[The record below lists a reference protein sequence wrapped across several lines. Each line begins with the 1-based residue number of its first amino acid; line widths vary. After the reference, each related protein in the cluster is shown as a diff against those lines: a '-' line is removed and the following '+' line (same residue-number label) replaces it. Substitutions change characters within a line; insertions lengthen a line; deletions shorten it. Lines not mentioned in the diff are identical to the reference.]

1 MLPLNHD
8 GGKSPIWNESFLFE
22 IPHGP
27 QALDIH
33 ILDQE
38 KHGADEAMGSLT
50 ISLSQLFAERQIA
63 PCKYKVHHGVLDV
76 HLIEAHGLLDSDALG
91 KSDPYVVIYCHKD
104 IQRSRVIER
113 SLNPVW
119 NEHFRFNVN
128 NEVTEVLIKLFDKDD
143 MRSDDPLGNVVIP
156 LDKVFADG
164 ETAPMKYKVLGSKG
178 QPQGEVSVALK
189 FSSMD

>member
-1 MLPLNHD
+1 
-8 GGKSPIWNESFLFE
+8 
-22 IPHGP
+22 
-27 QALDIH
+27 
-33 ILDQE
+33 
-38 KHGADEAMGSLT
+38 MGSLT
-50 ISLSQLFAERQIA
+50 IPLSQLFAERQIA
-63 PCKYKVHHGVLDV
+63 PCKYKVQLPNGKFQGELEIGLKFFPKVHHGVLDV

-91 KSDPYVVIYCHKD
+91 KSDPYAAIYCHKD

-178 QPQGEVSVALK
+178 QPQGDVSVALK